1 MSNEPGSA
9 SSRNKAYGWE
19 KDPDGYDRWRGRW
32 GDTWYLYKGRW
43 WSPEESA
50 GNPPWYEKYWAKP
63 DQAQALRMSQLG
75 ISGGDSSR
83 SCGVASGSG
92 GDGSGKGVK
101 WYDALQDRWVDLEPL
116 CSPREREYDG
126 DASTPPYPPPGA
138 RYNTESGLEPFLGRQ
153 FRDFTPL
160 TKERLEKDRL
170 QPVPERSPPAD
181 QPAHQPKERSAPVR
195 VRNRPLVQAAPP
207 PRPARAPPS
216 PPAGAESPAAI
227 APAIADWPGP
237 PPGLCPLEGLQA
249 SPADAQR
256 SLLEDTQ
263 RPLLMSGEEREL
275 ILDRGQAALDAM
287 RAVAALAPAEE

>member
-1 MSNEPGSA
+1 M
-9 SSRNKAYGWE
+9 RRH
-19 KDPDGYDRWRGRW
+19 DPV
-32 GDTWYLYKGRW
+32 
-43 WSPEESA
+43 
-50 GNPPWYEKYWAKP
+50 
-63 DQAQALRMSQLG
+63 LG
-75 ISGGDSSR
+75 PHH
-83 SCGVASGSG
+83 
-92 GDGSGKGVK
+92 
-101 WYDALQDRWVDLEPL
+101 RWVDLEPV

-138 RYNTESGLEPFLGRQ
+138 RYNTESGLEPFLDRQ

-170 QPVPERSPPAD
+170 QPVPEHSPPAD

-195 VRNRPLVQAAPP
+195 VRNRPLVQAAPL

-249 SPADAQR
+249 SPEDAQR
-256 SLLEDTQ
+256 SLLEDIQ
-263 RPLLMSGEEREL
+263 RPLLMFGLVSPRGPPSGARRGLALPAAEIARITLMSEEEREL